1 MNKSNELAI
10 ESNVANRALPPLSM
24 LRAFEAVARHQS
36 VTRAAAEL
44 NVTQSAVSHQ
54 VKALEQWL
62 DAKLLMRD
70 GRRVALTPSGAAYV
84 PSLSAAFDL
93 MVQATSRLERRAR
106 RPRLAVSAFSTLA
119 THWLIPRLQKFCAEH
134 PDIEVDLST
143 HQAGAMFDPAAFDV
157 SMRCYTDDEL
167 AEAMNRRDWRGVLAR
182 PFLAES
188 LTAVCS
194 PALLQSKSALKSPL
208 DVSKFTM
215 LESRST
221 PTAWSDWLAVAEV
234 PKRSW
239 PKTRLTFDHMH
250 LALNIAIRGGGIAI
264 GPGAV
269 LSDAIDAGLLA
280 LPFPSLRVAA
290 KSNYWVRAPRSLGN
304 AAADA
309 FCEWLERSGE
319 HSPERQL
326 LSSKRS
332 RLASPQ

>member
-1 MNKSNELAI
+1 MKKNNELAI
-10 ESNVANRALPPLSM
+10 ESSVANRALPPLSM

-70 GRRVALTPSGAAYV
+70 GRRVALTPSGAAYA

-143 HQAGAMFDPAAFDV
+143 NQAGAMFDPAAFDV

-167 AEAMNRRDWRGVLAR
+167 TEAMNRRDWRGVVAR
-182 PFLAES
+182 AFLEES
-188 LTAVCS
+188 LTVVCS
-194 PALLQSKSALKSPL
+194 PAPLVGKSALKSAV
-208 DVSKFTM
+208 DISKFTM

-221 PTAWSDWLAVAEV
+221 PTAWHDWLTMAEV
-234 PKRSW
+234 PRRAW

-250 LALNIAIRGGGIAI
+250 LALNVAIRGGGIAI
-264 GPGAV
+264 GPGNV
-269 LSDAIDAGLLA
+269 LSDAISTGLLA
-280 LPFPSLRVAA
+280 LPFPSISVGA
-290 KSNYWVRAPRSLGN
+290 KSNYWVRAPRSMGN
-304 AAADA
+304 ASADA
-309 FCEWLERSGE
+309 FCQWLERVGKPTRSAASDSRSGAL
-319 HSPERQL
+319 P
-326 LSSKRS
+326 
-332 RLASPQ
+332 RLA